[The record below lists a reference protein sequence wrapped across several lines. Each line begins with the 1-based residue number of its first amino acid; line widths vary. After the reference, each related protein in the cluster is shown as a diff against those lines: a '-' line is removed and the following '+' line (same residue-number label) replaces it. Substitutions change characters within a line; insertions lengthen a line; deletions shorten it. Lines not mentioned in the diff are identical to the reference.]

1 MIKYLKNLFSK
12 KKKNIKFTIP
22 IVKPLDEYNPE
33 IRKLVSLS
41 SMEDFT
47 RSLKFD
53 NDGDID
59 LLNFSLLSKEAKIKI
74 KDIYIEELKKLG
86 KV

>member
-33 IRKLVSLS
+33 IRKLVLLS

-53 NDGDID
+53 NNSDID

-74 KDIYIEELKKLG
+74 KDIYIEEYKKLN